1 MKCRK
6 KMIGQKWKRNLEKRD
21 RVIKHLNTNGG
32 KWGEVQCDQMTKEP
46 VQYLE
51 PFATI
56 KFTQQTCQNW
66 GKY

>member
-1 MKCRK
+1 ME
-6 KMIGQKWKRNLEKRD
+6 GS
-21 RVIKHLNTNGG
+21 GG
-32 KWGEVQCDQMTKEP
+32 EAQCDQMTKEP

-51 PFATI
+51 AFATI